1 MPVLERSEL
10 EASPLADLH
19 AIADQVGVD
28 GFKRLRKADLID
40 KILAV
45 QGGGDGSDTD
55 AGGPSADGEEA
66 PKPARKRRLIR
77 PRRASKR
84 QESDEEQAEQE
95 GAAEAEEPPVAD
107 GGADEPSAE
116 EPDAEEEASED
127 AEPEART
134 GSRSSRSTRGTSSRG
149 ERGTSSRGERGT
161 SSRTER
167 GTSSRTERGTSSRS
181 ERGTS
186 SSRARRGGSSE
197 EEERT
202 AEGVVEVLPNGSA
215 FVRVDPPEQSPDD
228 LYISSA
234 QVRRCELVSGDRVS
248 GPVRKPRRSERYA
261 SLLRI
266 DTINGAPAD
275 EVAAGTRYEDLVADW
290 PSERLALAASD
301 PTLEPI
307 EWLTPLGR
315 GSRAVIAGG
324 RFAGKSEVLRRI
336 AVALQ
341 AQPELTLS
349 VVLVGVRPEE
359 VTQWQDG
366 PLAPAAALTF
376 AASAD
381 AQAQALE
388 PVLETAR
395 RSAARGGHVVVLI
408 DTLDGL
414 SPHAARKALAAARN
428 LREGGSLTVIATA
441 TAPLGGETTVIALDP
456 QAALTGRQ
464 PIVDLIASGTLRPDL
479 LVGEDGAA
487 AITRARAAALED

>member
-45 QGGGDGSDTD
+45 QGGGDGSAPA
-55 AGGPSADGEEA
+55 AGESSSDGEQDA
-66 PKPARKRRLIR
+66 KPARKRRLIR

-84 QESDEEQAEQE
+84 QETDEEQAEQD
-95 GAAEAEEPPVAD
+95 GAEEAEEAPGAD
-107 GGADEPSAE
+107 AGADEPDTD
-116 EPDAEEEASED
+116 EPDTEEASED
-127 AEPEART
+127 VEPEARPR
-134 GSRSSRSTRGTSSRG
+134 SRSSRS
-149 ERGTSSRGERGT
+149 
-161 SSRTER
+161 
-167 GTSSRTERGTSSRS
+167 ERGTSSRS

-186 SSRARRGGSSE
+186 SRSERGTSSRSERGRARARGRASSSRGRRGGRSE

-275 EVAAGTRYEDLVADW
+275 EVAAGTRYEDLAADW

-301 PTLEPI
+301 PTLEAI

-324 RFAGKSEVLRRI
+324 HFAGKSEVLRRI
-336 AVALQ
+336 AVRA
-341 AQPELTLS
+341 A
-349 VVLVGVRPEE
+349 
-359 VTQWQDG
+359 G
-366 PLAPAAALTF
+366 PAR
-376 AASAD
+376 AD
-381 AQAQALE
+381 AQCRAGGR
-388 PVLETAR
+388 P
-395 RSAARGGHVVVLI
+395 SGGGHPV
-408 DTLDGL
+408 
-414 SPHAARKALAAARN
+414 A
-428 LREGGSLTVIATA
+428 
-441 TAPLGGETTVIALDP
+441 
-456 QAALTGRQ
+456 GR
-464 PIVDLIASGTLRPDL
+464 P
-479 LVGEDGAA
+479 
-487 AITRARAAALED
+487 TRARSRAHASRPRPTPRRRRSTACSRPPAARRHAEATRSS